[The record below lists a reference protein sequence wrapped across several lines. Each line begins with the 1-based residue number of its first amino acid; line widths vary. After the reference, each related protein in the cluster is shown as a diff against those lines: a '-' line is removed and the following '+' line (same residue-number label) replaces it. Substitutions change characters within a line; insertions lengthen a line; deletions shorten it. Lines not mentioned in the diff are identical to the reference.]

1 MSLVSK
7 RIRFA
12 LRLLAAGLL
21 SASASA
27 ELRPLDDGE
36 LSAVA
41 GQGLINLD
49 ALTYGGYEYTRLN
62 IGGDMKLLTNIDKL
76 RLGQLCPHRFKQSV
90 QPGHGIQPVGGYRH

>member
-49 ALTYGGYEYTRLN
+49 ALTYGGYEYTRAQYRWRHEVA
-62 IGGDMKLLTNIDKL
+62 DQY
-76 RLGQLCPHRFKQSV
+76 RQAALGQLCPHRFK
-90 QPGHGIQPVGGYRH
+90 